1 MKFSSN
7 RVLIIL
13 GLLILTGVGFSG
25 RLLYLQAF
33 GGEEYIRMA
42 EEQRQATI
50 TIQPKRGTI
59 YDRNQNPL
67 AYSLKVNNLY
77 INPSAI
83 ENPSQA
89 AEELAKTLKLNAD
102 DLEKIL
108 TGNQTKLLKEEI
120 SPTERKKIEES
131 TIKGLSVITEDK
143 RFYTD
148 GRLMPH
154 ILGFVNDE
162 GHGVYGLEEAIDEQ
176 LFGNPGSSVL
186 SVDPYGDVIPF
197 DKGESQKAFEG
208 SDVNLTVDVRIQELV
223 SYYTVEAARQ
233 YRPKKISVI
242 VMDPN
247 SGDILGLANYPSYD
261 SSKPREPFDDLQK
274 ERWQGLSDEKLVEEY
289 YKNWTSFSTEE
300 VYEPGSVF
308 KFITAA
314 AAYDLGLVNSS
325 STYTCDGIITDIE
338 GVELKCHAYPNSHG
352 VQTFVDA
359 MDNSC
364 NPAFIQ
370 MAQEIGPKKMY
381 EYIQAFG
388 FKEPTGYEIGL
399 EASGLG
405 PKSAAD
411 LTPPHLATISYGH
424 GIAVTPIQMIRAI
437 SAVVNGG
444 ELYKPRIITQVS
456 NQVTGKSTQ
465 YESKMLR
472 QVLKSQTSEE
482 MRYLMRHGVTDG
494 TADGAYLDGYDI
506 GGKTGTTTKFVEGE
520 YSHDV
525 TIGSYL
531 GIYPSENPE
540 FIILAVVDE
549 AVEETSGNVV
559 AAPLVRNIISGIID
573 IKADKPQFPEQIQ
586 DNQERDLDQ
595 EPIEVE
601 EETSEEED
609 PLEGEQELLMP
620 DLIGLSL
627 GEAIDI
633 LAELGIEYS
642 VSEEVEIIEDQ
653 WPSPG
658 QPIEGQVVELYA
670 Y

>member
-1 MKFSSN
+1 M
-7 RVLIIL
+7 
-13 GLLILTGVGFSG
+13 
-25 RLLYLQAF
+25 
-33 GGEEYIRMA
+33 
-42 EEQRQATI
+42 
-50 TIQPKRGTI
+50 
-59 YDRNQNPL
+59 
-67 AYSLKVNNLY
+67 
-77 INPSAI
+77 
-83 ENPSQA
+83 
-89 AEELAKTLKLNAD
+89 
-102 DLEKIL
+102 
-108 TGNQTKLLKEEI
+108 
-120 SPTERKKIEES
+120 
-131 TIKGLSVITEDK
+131 
-143 RFYTD
+143 
-148 GRLMPH
+148 
-154 ILGFVNDE
+154 
-162 GHGVYGLEEAIDEQ
+162 
-176 LFGNPGSSVL
+176 
-186 SVDPYGDVIPF
+186 
-197 DKGESQKAFEG
+197 
-208 SDVNLTVDVRIQELV
+208 
-223 SYYTVEAARQ
+223 
-233 YRPKKISVI
+233 
-242 VMDPN
+242 
-247 SGDILGLANYPSYD
+247 
-261 SSKPREPFDDLQK
+261 
-274 ERWQGLSDEKLVEEY
+274 
-289 YKNWTSFSTEE
+289 
-300 VYEPGSVF
+300 
-308 KFITAA
+308 
-314 AAYDLGLVNSS
+314 VNSS
-325 STYTCDGIITDIE
+325 STYTCDGIVTDIE

-388 FKEPTGYEIGL
+388 FEEPTGYEIGL

-424 GIAVTPIQMIRAI
+424 GIAITPIQMIRAI

-627 GEAIDI
+627 GEAVDI